1 MSGTETVTGILT
13 EIPRGKFRCPICNN
27 LVFRVS
33 ERSRGVRFDMDG
45 EILFAHQSCVEKH
58 QSPKSLEKQKK
69 ANQNG
74 VSDKKI
80 LEVRERIRL
89 KQWGS
94 PEAIADFERRLAE
107 LRCKKSKN

>member
-1 MSGTETVTGILT
+1 MREDAVTGILT
-13 EIPRGKFRCPICNN
+13 EIPRGRFRCPICNN

-45 EILFAHQSCVEKH
+45 ETLFAHQFCVEKH
-58 QSPKSLEKQKK
+58 QSAKSLEKQRK
-69 ANQNG
+69 ANKNG
-74 VSDKKI
+74 VSSETI
-80 LEVRERIRL
+80 LSVRERIRL

-107 LRCKKSKN
+107 LRCRKTQN

>member
-1 MSGTETVTGILT
+1 MREDAVTGILT
-13 EIPRGKFRCPICNN
+13 GIPRGRFRCPICNN

-58 QSPKSLEKQKK
+58 QSAKSLEKQKK
-69 ANQNG
+69 ANKNG
-74 VSDKKI
+74 VSSETV
-80 LEVRERIRL
+80 LNVRERIRL

-94 PEAIADFERRLAE
+94 REAIADFERRLAE

>member
-1 MSGTETVTGILT
+1 MREDAVTGIVT
-13 EIPRGKFRCPICNN
+13 EIPRGRFRCPICNN

-33 ERSRGVRFDMDG
+33 ERSRGVRFDIDG
-45 EILFAHQSCVEKH
+45 EIIFAHQFCVEKH
-58 QSPKSLEKQKK
+58 QSVNSLEKQRK

-74 VSDKKI
+74 VSSETI
-80 LEVRERIRL
+80 LSVRGRIRL

-107 LRCKKSKN
+107 LRCKKSQN